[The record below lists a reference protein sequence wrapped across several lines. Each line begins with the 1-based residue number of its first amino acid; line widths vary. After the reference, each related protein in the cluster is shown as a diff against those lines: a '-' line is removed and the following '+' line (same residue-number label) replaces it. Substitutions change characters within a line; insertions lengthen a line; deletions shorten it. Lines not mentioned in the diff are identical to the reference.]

1 MIMLDQHR
9 LRTAEAQSAAFARK
23 VAPAL
28 ITGGAG
34 DDPAGV
40 MTYTVVG
47 ATTGLSQ
54 LWLLVLSTPMLAAA
68 TSMAGRVALTTKSG
82 LATVIEKRYGRPVS
96 ALIVLLLAVAN
107 IATIAAD
114 VAGVAVVLQMFTHI
128 RWEFFVPLILVGLTL
143 VLRSGYGRVKHILTG
158 LTFVLLSYIVAVVI
172 ARPDWGMVVRGA
184 LVPQISFSSSWLV
197 AALGLLGT
205 TISPY
210 MLFWQANEDAE
221 ELRHGTNIQATQQD
235 ATVWVGMIYSNL
247 ISFFIIVAA
256 ATAIHGG
263 GEGIQTLADAARALS
278 PLGDIGEAVFII
290 GVVGSGLLAL
300 PVLAGS
306 TAYAVAEIFD
316 WPEGLGAQAAQ
327 ARGFYLV
334 LALCLGGGG
343 VISLWPDFHP
353 AKALFYSQV
362 LDGVLLPVVML
373 LLLVLSNDR
382 QIMGTARNPSW
393 VNWIGV
399 LTIAVALSAMFV
411 ALMDI

>member
-1 MIMLDQHR
+1 MLDPR
-9 LRTAEAQSAAFARK
+9 RMRTAEARGAALARK
-23 VAPAL
+23 AVPAL

-40 MTYTVVG
+40 MTYTVIG

-54 LWLLVLSTPMLAAA
+54 LWLLVLSTPMLVAA
-68 TSMAGRVALTTKSG
+68 TSMAARVALATNDG
-82 LATVIEKRYGRPVS
+82 LAAVIRKRYGRPVS
-96 ALIVLLLAVAN
+96 VSIVLLLAVAN

-114 VAGVAVVLQMFTHI
+114 VAGVAVVLGMFTQV
-128 RWEFFVPLILVGLTL
+128 RWEFFVPLILLVLTL
-143 VLRSGYGRVKHILTG
+143 VLHTGYGQVKHVLTG

-172 ARPDWGMVVRGA
+172 ARPDWGAVGRA
-184 LVPQISFSSSWLV
+184 TLVPQVSLSSTWLV

-221 ELRHGTNIQATQQD
+221 ELHEGTTIQANQENTS
-235 ATVWVGMIYSNL
+235 VWLGMIYSNL

-256 ATAIHGG
+256 ATMIHSG
-263 GEGIQTLADAARALS
+263 GEHIQTLADAAQALS
-278 PLGDIGEAVFII
+278 PLGEIGEAVFIV

-306 TAYAVAEIFD
+306 TAYAVAEVFD
-316 WPEGLGAQAAQ
+316 WPEGLGSKAAQ

-334 LALCLGGGG
+334 LALSLGGGG
-343 VISLWPDFHP
+343 LISLWPDFRP
-353 AKALFYSQV
+353 AHALFYSQV

-373 LLLVLSNDR
+373 ILLVLSNDR
-382 QIMGTARNPSW
+382 QIMGQAHNPPW
-393 VNWIGV
+393 VNWIAV
-399 LTIAVALSAMFV
+399 LTIVVAVAAMFI
-411 ALMDI
+411 ALIGN